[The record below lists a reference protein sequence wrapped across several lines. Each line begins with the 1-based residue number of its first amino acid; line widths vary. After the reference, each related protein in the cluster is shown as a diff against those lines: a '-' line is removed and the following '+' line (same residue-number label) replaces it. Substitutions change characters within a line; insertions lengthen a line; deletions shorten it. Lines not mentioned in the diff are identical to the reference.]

1 MNTITVQLD
10 DKKIEVRKLPIG
22 EYPDLIKAI
31 KRLPKHLQSFENLET
46 DKILE
51 LLPEIVGDSLPDL
64 LGVIA
69 LAVKLPVEEVETLGL
84 AEIAKL
90 IEAIFEV
97 NNYAEVYKI
106 IKKAVAHPALKKL
119 KQTSTKAS

>member
-51 LLPEIVGDSLPDL
+51 LLPEFVGDSLPDL